1 MKKRIFTALLAAAVV
16 FSTSLPA
23 FASEK
28 IGAQNSEVTLL
39 EDENDT
45 NEKEWGGGISSD
57 YPSQVILG
65 FSPLSEDV
73 AKQELTIGSSEEIVL
88 PESLE
93 VTVSSEQDATIGQ
106 SGEDRS
112 ENEEENIL
120 LPVKWE
126 SQPEFQPDIAG
137 EYLFTPSWEESY
149 EISSQAIVPTI
160 DVLVGQPQLL
170 AQTELNEKYV
180 LTNASEFDRDYP
192 WDPVKEKFK
201 GQTIDYDGWQLM
213 ELDIK
218 IPVAEGLEVTEILPK
233 TPSLYPEYSTVEKT
247 DKEWKYPYYF
257 KQNGT
262 YEFTVKYNLNGK
274 EAESNLSYTVEGLVS
289 IQDPAMRR
297 YLLKDGG
304 FYIKDEYGY
313 HDYLTKDSLSRETF
327 GWGFG
332 QGSADE
338 GRVKELTSLDGLQ
351 YVSGMVNC
359 YIFPCENI
367 DSIEPLTQGY
377 YPALTHFR
385 PTEISQNS
393 TKLNPD
399 SYTPEMLAD
408 VVRKMPNLHEFSASG
423 TGFKDFTAF
432 EGLNETV
439 GTVRCNYNEIT
450 SLKGIESQP
459 NIYHL
464 CLGVNELTSIEELSA
479 MESFSFLDLGGNHI
493 SDLTPIAGNLVGIGG
508 EDFSARKQT
517 VTVPTA
523 VQSQNIDSGYII
535 ELPMPID
542 IDGSLTDSSSVKV
555 TYADGTSKSYVPYTK
570 NGKRY
575 IEIPKQDVPQHDADA
590 DAFQGAKF
598 TADFNNNN
606 GADERTKGWFNG
618 TVDFQVTSQ
627 EVKEV
632 LWYCEVY
639 LQNEDGTFYRWDY
652 AQMGWEKPGTEV
664 SVSAA
669 DFDGKETGW
678 GETLGKDYV
687 FDEDNPNNVL
697 SGTVAAD
704 GSTLLKIYYKLPSH
718 KVIYQYEGM
727 VPTGAPSL
735 PAPDNADVGEEFH
748 FEEYPTYPGYIFGNV
763 HTDDPNVKIDEE
775 DHAIIMPD
783 HDVVIYGSW
792 IKLHTVTFD
801 PQGGKWGDGTTGNLI
816 KQIPNNQIINEVL
829 PILTKDGY
837 TFSGWFTQPV
847 GGEQYRFDQPVTED
861 MTLYAR
867 WEPLVKEVTVTF
879 DENGGDTPAN
889 PNQMKLNQ
897 GTALNQLPTPPQK
910 AGYVFR
916 EWNTQKD
923 GNGDTFTETT
933 IVEQDM
939 TVYAQWEKEP
949 EQPIIP
955 EKPEKPVDPS
965 DPTNP
970 DRPHRPS
977 RPDNNEN
984 DADSVPM
991 TVVRP
996 QKESPSKEVTPT
1008 DKQETTGE
1016 QQDSST
1022 KKQDKYNPS
1031 TGESAH
1037 VGLALA
1043 GMAVS
1048 CCAVLALCCKKD

>member
-28 IGAQNSEVTLL
+28 IGAQNNEAAFFESES
-39 EDENDT
+39 DT
-45 NEKEWGGGISSD
+45 NEKEWGGGVSSD

-65 FSPLSEDV
+65 FSPLPENV
-73 AKQELTIGSSEEIVL
+73 AKQELTVGSSEEIVL

-93 VTVSSEQDATIGQ
+93 VTVSSKQDSIIGQ
-106 SGEDRS
+106 SGEERA
-112 ENEEENIL
+112 EEESIS
-120 LPVKWE
+120 LPVTWE
-126 SQPEFQPDIAG
+126 AQPEFQRDTAG

-160 DVLVGQPQLL
+160 DVLVEQPQLL
-170 AQTELNEKYV
+170 AQTELNEQYL
-180 LTNASEFDRDYP
+180 LTNASEIVRNRP
-192 WDPVKEKFK
+192 WDPVTEQFK

-218 IPVAEGLEVTEILPK
+218 IPTAAGLEVTEILPK

-247 DKEWKYPYYF
+247 EKEWNYSYYF

-262 YEFTVKYNLNGK
+262 YEFTVKYNLNGTEG
-274 EAESNLSYTVEGLVS
+274 EATLSYTVEGLVS
-289 IQDPAMRR
+289 IQDIVMRY
-297 YLLKDGG
+297 YLLYDGG
-304 FYIKDEYGY
+304 FSVHDEYGY
-313 HDYLTKDSLSRETF
+313 HNYLTEDSLSQKTY

-332 QGSADE
+332 QGSDDKNT
-338 GRVKELTSLDGLQ
+338 VKSLTSLDGLQ

-359 YIFPCENI
+359 YIFPCEKI

-377 YPALTHFR
+377 YPNLTHFR
-385 PTEISQNS
+385 PTEISDNS
-393 TKLNPD
+393 TKLNPN

-408 VVRKMPNLHEFSASG
+408 AVRKMPNLQEFSANG
-423 TGFKDFTAF
+423 TGYKDFTVFADTNPT
-432 EGLNETV
+432 LLSIYSS
-439 GTVRCNYNEIT
+439 YNGVT
-450 SLKGIESQP
+450 SLKGLEKQP
-459 NIYHL
+459 KVHL
-464 CLGVNELTSIEELSA
+464 LYLAKNELTSIEELRA
-479 MESFSFLDLGGNHI
+479 MEKFTFLDIGYNHI
-493 SDLTPIAGNLVGIGG
+493 SDLTPIANNLQGTAGKT
-508 EDFSARKQT
+508 FSAREQT

-523 VQSQNIDSGYII
+523 VQSQNTDNSYIV

-555 TYADGTSKSYVPYTK
+555 TYADGTSKSYIPYTK
-570 NGKRY
+570 NGKSY
-575 IEIPKQDVPQHDADA
+575 IEIPKQDVPHHDADA

-606 GADERTKGWFNG
+606 GTDERTKEWFNG
-618 TVDFQVTSQ
+618 TVDFKVTS
-627 EVKEV
+627 KEIPEKV
-632 LWYCEVY
+632 LWYCDIY
-639 LQNEDGTFYRWDY
+639 LQKEDEMFYLWSTS
-652 AQMGWEKPGTEV
+652 QMDWEKPGVEV

-697 SGTVAAD
+697 TGIVSADEKTV
-704 GSTLLKIYYKLPSH
+704 LKIYYKLPSH

-735 PAPDNADVGEEFH
+735 PAPDDVDVGEEFR

-763 HTDDPNVKIDEE
+763 HTNDPNVEINEE
-775 DHAIIMPD
+775 DHTITMTD
-783 HDVVIYGSW
+783 HDVIIYGSW

-801 PQGGKWGDGTTGNLI
+801 PQGGKWSDGTTGNLI
-816 KQIPNNQIINEVL
+816 KQIPNNELINEVL

-837 TFSGWFTQPV
+837 SFKGWFTQPV
-847 GGEQYRFDQPVTED
+847 GGEQYRFNQPVTGD
-861 MTLYAR
+861 MTLYAH
-867 WEPLVKEVTVTF
+867 WESLVKEVTVTF

-923 GNGDTFTETT
+923 GSGDTFTETT

-939 TVYAQWEKEP
+939 TVYAQWEKE
-949 EQPIIP
+949 QDRPIIP
-955 EKPEKPVDPS
+955 EKPT

-977 RPDNNEN
+977 RPEN
-984 DADSVPM
+984 DGNDSDSVPM
-991 TVVRP
+991 TSVRP

-1008 DKQETTGE
+1008 DKQETIGE
-1016 QQDSST
+1016 QQDSSA

-1031 TGESAH
+1031 TGESTH
-1037 VGLALA
+1037 FGLALA

-1048 CCAVLALCCKKD
+1048 SCVVLALCRKKD